1 METNLRTKNT
11 EETVSG
17 QEISAGS
24 VAELR
29 RETGAGMMDCK
40 KALAESGGDKAKA
53 LEYLRKKGKAAAE
66 KRADRSADQGV
77 VVIRVSDDGRNAA
90 LVEVNSETD
99 FVARNESF
107 RAFAADVAAFVLA
120 WRDAAGKT
128 ADDLKDQTLPSGVKI
143 GDALTDLTGKIGE
156 KLVLGKFARVQAPN
170 GFIGTYVHSDS
181 KLGSMVVLDGADG
194 ATAGVQTL
202 GRDLA
207 MQVAAMPPLVVR
219 REDVPAD
226 KIEYE
231 RGMEIERARA
241 EGKPEPAVAK
251 IAEGRIN
258 KWLAEVALMEQAFVK
273 DPKVVIRDLVAATG
287 KQIGADIRVQSY
299 VRVRVGES
307 S

>member
-1 METNLRTKNT
+1 
-11 EETVSG
+11 VSE
-17 QEISAGS
+17 QEISAGL

-77 VVIRVSDDGRNAA
+77 VVIRVSDDGRSAA

-99 FVARNESF
+99 FVARNDSF
-107 RAFAADVAAFVLA
+107 RAFAAEVALFVLG
-120 WRDAAGKT
+120 WKDAAGKT
-128 ADDLKDQTLPSGVKI
+128 AEDLKGQTLPSGGKI

-156 KLVLGKFARVQAPN
+156 KLVLGKFARVHAPN

-181 KLGSMVVLDGADG
+181 RLGSMVVLDGVNS
-194 ATAGVQTL
+194 ATSEVQTL

-207 MQVAAMPPLVVR
+207 MQVSAMPPLVVR
-219 REDVPAD
+219 REDLPAD

-231 RGMEIERARA
+231 RGVEIERARA
-241 EGKPEPAVAK
+241 EGKPEQAVAK

-273 DPKVVIRDLVAATG
+273 DPKVAIRDLVAAVG
-287 KQIGADIRVQSY
+287 KKAGSEIRVISF

>member
-299 VRVRVGES
+299 IRVRVGES

>member
-1 METNLRTKNT
+1 MVHETELK
-11 EETVSG
+11 EIEDTVSE
-17 QEISAGS
+17 QEISAGL

-40 KALAESGGDKAKA
+40 KALAESGGDKTKA

-66 KRADRSADQGV
+66 KRADRSAEQGV
-77 VVIRVSDDGRNAA
+77 VVIRVSEDGRSAA

-99 FVARNESF
+99 FVARNDSF
-107 RAFAADVAAFVLA
+107 RSFANDVASVVLG
-120 WRDAAGKT
+120 WKDASGRT
-128 ADDLKDQTLPSGVKI
+128 TDDLKTLTLPSGEKI
-143 GDALTDLTGKIGE
+143 GDVLTDLTGKIGE
-156 KLVLGKFARVQAPN
+156 KLVLGKFARVQASN

-181 KLGSMVVLDGADG
+181 RLGSMVVLEGVGGSSAD
-194 ATAGVQTL
+194 VQTL

-219 REDVPAD
+219 REDVPAE

-231 RGMEIERARA
+231 RGVEIERARA

-258 KWLAEVALMEQAFVK
+258 KWLSEVALLEQAFVK
-273 DPKVVIRDLVAATG
+273 DPKVAIRDVVAAVG
-287 KQIGADIRVQSY
+287 KKIGTDIRVVSF

>member
-1 METNLRTKNT
+1 MSE
-11 EETVSG
+11 
-17 QEISAGS
+17 QEINAGL

-77 VVIRVSDDGRNAA
+77 IVIRVSKDGQTAA

-99 FVARNESF
+99 FVARNDSF
-107 RAFAADVAAFVLA
+107 CAFAENTVEYFLG
-120 WRDAAGKT
+120 WKDAAGKT
-128 ADDLKDQTLPSGVKI
+128 TDDLRVQVLPSGEKI
-143 GDALTDLTGKIGE
+143 GDLLTDLIGKIGE
-156 KLVLGKFARVQAPN
+156 KLAIGQFTRISVPN
-170 GFIGTYVHSDS
+170 GFVGSYVHSDS
-181 KLGSMVVLDGADG
+181 KLGVLVVLE
-194 ATAGVQTL
+194 GVSGDNPDVTTL

-207 MQVAAMPPLVVR
+207 MQIAAMTPLVVR
-219 REDVPAD
+219 PEDIPAD

-231 RGMEIERARA
+231 RGVQMERARA

-251 IAEGRIN
+251 IADGRVH

-273 DPKVVIRDLVAATG
+273 DPKVVIKDMVAA
-287 KQIGADIRVQSY
+287 IGRKIGSEITVKSFL
-299 VRVRVGES
+299 RVRVGERN
-307 S
+307 

>member
-1 METNLRTKNT
+1 METDFRTKNT
-11 EETVSG
+11 EDTVSE
-17 QEISAGS
+17 QEISAGL

-40 KALAESGGDKAKA
+40 KALAESSGDKAKA

-66 KRADRSADQGV
+66 KRADRSAVQGV
-77 VVIRVSDDGRNAA
+77 VVIRVSEDGRSAA

-107 RAFAADVAAFVLA
+107 CAFAADVASILLA
-120 WRDAAGKT
+120 WKDAVGKS
-128 ADDLKDQTLPSGVKI
+128 AENLKDQTLPSGVKI

-156 KLVLGKFARVQAPN
+156 KLVLGKFARVQAPD

-181 KLGSMVVLDGADG
+181 KLGSMVVLDGVNG
-194 ATAGVQTL
+194 TSTEVQTL

-207 MQVAAMPPLVVR
+207 MQVAAMPPLVVG
-219 REDVPAD
+219 REDVSAD
-226 KIEYE
+226 KIKYE
-231 RGMEIERARA
+231 RGVEIERARA

-273 DPKVVIRDLVAATG
+273 DPKVAIRDLVAAVG
-287 KQIGADIRVQSY
+287 KKLGSEIRVKSF

>member
-1 METNLRTKNT
+1 METKLRTKT
-11 EETVSG
+11 IEDTVSEQG
-17 QEISAGS
+17 ISAGS

-77 VVIRVSDDGRNAA
+77 VAIRVSDDGRTAA

-107 RAFAADVAAFVLA
+107 RTFAADVASFVLA
-120 WRDAAGKT
+120 WKDAAGKT
-128 ADDLKDQTLPSGVKI
+128 ADDLKEQPLPSGVKI

-170 GFIGTYVHSDS
+170 GFVGVYVHTDS

-194 ATAGVQTL
+194 ASAEVQTL

-219 REDVPAD
+219 REDVPAE

-231 RGMEIERARA
+231 RGVEIERARA

-258 KWLAEVALMEQAFVK
+258 KWLSEVALLEQAFVK
-273 DPKVVIRDLVAATG
+273 DPKVAIRDLVAATG
-287 KQIGADIRVQSY
+287 KKIGAEIRVKSF
-299 VRVRVGES
+299 VRVRVGEPS
-307 S
+307 

>member
-128 ADDLKDQTLPSGVKI
+128 ADDLKDQPLPSGVKI